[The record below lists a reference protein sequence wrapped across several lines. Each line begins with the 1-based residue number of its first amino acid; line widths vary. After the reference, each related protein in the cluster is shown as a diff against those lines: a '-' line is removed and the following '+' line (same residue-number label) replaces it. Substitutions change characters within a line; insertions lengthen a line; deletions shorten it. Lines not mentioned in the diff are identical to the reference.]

1 VTVIRSSLPFP
12 LLVLALAGVL
22 AACGDAAERDAR
34 RAGEPAVASSEV
46 AQQYAPAL
54 DVDLE
59 RMTRMESGLHIED
72 VEEGA
77 GEEAE
82 PGRVV
87 VVHYTG
93 WLPDGTQFDTSRQ
106 PDRGPFD
113 FALGAGHVIEGWDQG
128 VQGMRVGG
136 KRRLVI
142 PPSMA
147 YGTSGAGGV
156 IPPNA
161 TLVFDVELLEV
172 R

>member
-1 VTVIRSSLPFP
+1 VTRSSLSFP
-12 LLVLALAGVL
+12 LLVLTLTGAL
-22 AACGDAAERDAR
+22 AACGNAAERDAGG
-34 RAGEPAVASSEV
+34 AGQPAAASSDV

-54 DVDLE
+54 DVDLG
-59 RMTRMESGLHIED
+59 RMPRLDSGLHIED
-72 VEEGA
+72 VEEGT

-113 FALGAGHVIEGWDQG
+113 FALGAGHVIDGWDEG

-136 KRRLVI
+136 RRRLVI
-142 PPSMA
+142 PPNLA

-161 TLVFDVELLEV
+161 TLVFDVQLLEV